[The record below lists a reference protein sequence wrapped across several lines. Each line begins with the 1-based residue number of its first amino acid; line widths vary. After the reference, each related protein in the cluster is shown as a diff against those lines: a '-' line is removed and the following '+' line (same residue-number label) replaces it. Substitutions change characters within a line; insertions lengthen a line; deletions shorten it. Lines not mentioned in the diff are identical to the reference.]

1 MEATNIGYFKEK
13 EYQIIADVGM
23 GICLPSNSSKYK
35 VKIKIGDFEE
45 VITANP
51 KEYKNGYNRWSERI

>member
-35 VKIKIGDFEE
+35 VKIKIGESVSLRF
-45 VITANP
+45 T
-51 KEYKNGYNRWSERI
+51 STHF